1 MNAVIATGGHSPD
14 SPQAFTDQERPVPVP
29 GTHDLL
35 VKVAAAGMNP
45 VDTKVFARLDQ
56 GAQRVLGWD
65 AVGEV
70 VAVGPEAGK
79 FMPGQRVFYAGDLTR
94 DGSNA
99 EYQLVDARIAALAP
113 SNLSD
118 AEAAVMP
125 LTSIT
130 AWEGVFDRLGFVAAP
145 GANQGRSLLVIGGA
159 GGVGSMIIQLAA
171 WAGITVAATAGR
183 PNSAQWCKELGASV
197 VIGRDNIPARLKE
210 AGLPQTDAIFC
221 TTHASDH
228 WATMAEVIKPQ
239 GSVCLIDDPSG
250 PLDITLFKP
259 KCARICWE
267 FMFTR
272 SLFHTEDMERQGQIL
287 DAVARMVEAGTLRTT
302 LADTLTGL
310 SANTVRQAHL
320 RQASETM
327 VGKQVIVF

>member
-1 MNAVIATGGHSPD
+1 MVM
-14 SPQAFTDQERPVPVP
+14 
-29 GTHDLL
+29 L
-35 VKVAAAGMNP
+35 
-45 VDTKVFARLDQ
+45 
-56 GAQRVLGWD
+56 
-65 AVGEV
+65 
-70 VAVGPEAGK
+70 
-79 FMPGQRVFYAGDLTR
+79 
-94 DGSNA
+94 
-99 EYQLVDARIAALAP
+99 
-113 SNLSD
+113 
-118 AEAAVMP
+118 AVM
-125 LTSIT
+125 L
-130 AWEGVFDRLGFVAAP
+130 ER
-145 GANQGRSLLVIGGA
+145 
-159 GGVGSMIIQLAA
+159 M
-171 WAGITVAATAGR
+171 
-183 PNSAQWCKELGASV
+183 
-197 VIGRDNIPARLKE
+197 
-210 AGLPQTDAIFC
+210 
-221 TTHASDH
+221 DH

-259 KCARICWE
+259 KCARIYWE